1 MTSIRGLSYPLQVSN
16 GGLQLV
22 EDDSIIE
29 QQIISVLE
37 TRPFERIMRADY
49 GLPDHIFE
57 TAQPTE
63 IDAKIY
69 EAIINQVSGI
79 EDLSVAGNWDNGDG
93 GAYTVNVLYTV
104 RGVPQ
109 PPLTLSLV
117 V

>member
-1 MTSIRGLSYPLQVSN
+1 MTSLRGLRYPLQVSN

-22 EDDSIIE
+22 EDEVLVE

-49 GLPDHIFE
+49 GLPDYVFE
-57 TAQPTE
+57 TVRPTE
-63 IDAKIY
+63 IDAKIF
-69 EAIINQVSGI
+69 EAIINQVSSI
-79 EDLSVAGNWDNGDG
+79 DDLSVVGNWDNGDG
-93 GAYTVNVLYTV
+93 GLYTV
-104 RGVPQ
+104 SINYTVKGAPQ

>member
-16 GGLQLV
+16 GSLQLA
-22 EDDSIIE
+22 EDDEVIE

-37 TRPFERIMRADY
+37 TRPFERVMRADY
-49 GLPDHIFE
+49 GLPDFIFE
-57 TAQPTE
+57 TARPVE
-63 IDAKIY
+63 IDAKIF
-69 EAIINQVSGI
+69 EAISTQVAGVD
-79 EDLSVAGNWDNGDG
+79 DLSVVGNWDNGDA
-93 GAYTVNVLYTV
+93 GAYSVKITYMV